1 MKKNSTITIIIVLA
15 IIIILG
21 IWIYSASG
29 TSGEINKQNSYNNL
43 NNPSG
48 NTALSTNQNNNQIN
62 QNNPTGQLF
71 SDSPFASNSY
81 LISTSTYDAKTKKAL
96 TGFNVTKK
104 TLSDGS
110 IQFTLNATN
119 PEYQTQTYIVKP
131 GEKLYFIENNLSDD
145 TENEDKFLADDQAI
159 LVDANGYIVVQ

>member
-29 TSGEINKQNSYNNL
+29 TSEINKQSSYNNL